1 MDGKWTRLVP
11 SATLHV
17 DCSSVSKAK
26 YQFSSHLS
34 CRLLPEAHFYSPS
47 LVQSESVQS
56 VARAGLGSVVALEV
70 TTLAKCSAGLV
81 AGGWSTLITAL
92 TALIGHL

>member
-1 MDGKWTRLVP
+1 MP
-11 SATLHV
+11 SDTLLV
-17 DCSSVSKAK
+17 DCASVSIAK
-26 YQFSSHLS
+26 DQFSSHLS

-47 LVQSESVQS
+47 LVQSESVHR

-70 TTLAKCSAGLV
+70 TSVAKCSVGLV

>member
-17 DCSSVSKAK
+17 DCSSVSIAK
-26 YQFSSHLS
+26 YQLCSHLS

-47 LVQSESVQS
+47 LVQSESV
-56 VARAGLGSVVALEV
+56 ARAGLGSVVALEV
-70 TTLAKCSAGLV
+70 TTLAKCSVVLV
-81 AGGWSTLITAL
+81 AGGWKLVLLSLL
-92 TALIGHL
+92 PSLH

>member
-17 DCSSVSKAK
+17 DCCIVLLCPILFTPQLQIVI
-26 YQFSSHLS
+26 YQKLTSTPPPW
-34 CRLLPEAHFYSPS
+34 CRVRVF
-47 LVQSESVQS
+47 
-56 VARAGLGSVVALEV
+56 RAGLGSVVALEV
-70 TTLAKCSAGLV
+70 TTLAKCSVGLV
-81 AGGWSTLITAL
+81 VGGWSTLITAL

>member
-47 LVQSESVQS
+47 LVQSESVS
-56 VARAGLGSVVALEV
+56 RAGLGSVVALEV